1 MGNNET
7 FRKTVGKWVDVLKDL
22 TDKDKIVG
30 LLQDINYL
38 ILDYKINV
46 ENDFVIYPIWVEA
59 YYRNKKRGFI
69 DESCHNDDN
78 PPRQFKLREH
88 KNNINNE
95 RRGGVDLYLSDSKKY
110 YLSFLIK
117 LALVKNGNKPLKL
130 CSQSEIIKELKHPER
145 LDTLRPERLDTLN
158 LVFLETDLNTSELRK
173 AKCKRVGL
181 STDDDND
188 NAIYNKMKLAAC
200 YDEEKP
206 RKYNTLKYKIDL
218 YVLNND

>member
-1 MGNNET
+1 MTRG
-7 FRKTVGKWVDVLKDL
+7 DSLKYENDPASEN
-22 TDKDKIVG
+22 KIAG

-46 ENDFVIYPIWVEA
+46 DNNFVIYPIWVEA
-59 YYRNKKRGFI
+59 YYRNKEKGFI

-78 PPRQFKLREH
+78 PPKQFKLREH
-88 KNNINNE
+88 KNNMNNE

-117 LALVKNGNKPLKL
+117 LALIKNGNKPLKL
-130 CSQSEIIKELKHPER
+130 LSQSEIIKELKCF
-145 LDTLRPERLDTLN
+145 ERLDTLN

-181 STDDDND
+181 SDDNNDGND
-188 NAIYNKMKLAAC
+188 NNTKYNEMKLAAC

-206 RKYNTLKYKIDL
+206 RKYNTLKYKTDL
-218 YVLNND
+218 YVLKKN